1 MQAESGGSHERVSLT
16 YTLSEVLSS
25 NSIGVII
32 AKDSTI
38 TVLINFDQLDTCY
51 PNLGGGQL
59 N

>member
-1 MQAESGGSHERVSLT
+1 MQGESGGSHERVSLT

-25 NSIGVII
+25 NSIRLII

-38 TVLINFDQLDTCY
+38 TVLINFYQFDTCY